1 MSLRRP
7 TTPPQT
13 RWTGVFVPQELR
25 RHERGRRQTTTRVCR
40 NWYGGF
46 NPVKRW
52 TRILSTLA
60 VLLFSWYVVSDRVAP
75 WTDQA
80 RVQAWVM
87 PISGKVS
94 GYVKDVLV
102 ERDEIVKAG
111 TSLVRIDP
119 EPYEIAVARAEAAL
133 TIAGQDIGA
142 STAAVGT
149 AQAKLVEAKAKVA
162 EYEIQT
168 KRILEVQKKGGISA
182 ADADRAKAELAKARA
197 QMESAAAELERA
209 KQQLGEQGEANPKI
223 RDAMEALRQARID
236 LAATEI
242 RAPTDGGVTNLKID
256 EGYYAQVGAPLL
268 TFVSFD
274 DVWVQANLRENS
286 IANIRPGDPVD
297 IALDTA
303 PGRIFRGTVTSR
315 GFAVQ
320 QPSGGAVGEATT
332 IKTQGGWLRDAQR
345 FPVLIRFA
353 DDSAKGLRVVGGQA
367 DVQIYTGHSNA
378 LLNGLGWI
386 WVRLMSW
393 LSYVY

>member
-1 MSLRRP
+1 MSEQDDK
-7 TTPPQT
+7 PQDESIE
-13 RWTGVFVPQELR
+13 TGPA
-25 RHERGRRQTTTRVCR
+25 
-40 NWYGGF
+40 GF

-52 TRILSTLA
+52 TWILSTLA
-60 VLLFSWYVVSDRVAP
+60 VLLFLWYVASDRVAP

-87 PISGKVS
+87 PISAKVS
-94 GYVKDVLV
+94 GHVKDVLV

-111 TSLVRIDP
+111 MPLVRVDP

-133 TIAGQDIGA
+133 KIAGQDIGA

-149 AQAKLVEAKAKVA
+149 AQAKLVEAEAKVA

-168 KRILEVQKKGGISA
+168 RRILEVQKKGGVSA
-182 ADADRAKAELAKARA
+182 AEADRAKAELAKARA
-197 QMESAAAELERA
+197 QVESAEAELERA
-209 KQQLGEQGEANPKI
+209 KQQLGEKGEANPKI

-242 RAPTDGGVTNLKID
+242 RAPSDGGVTNLKID

-268 TFVSFD
+268 TFVSTD
-274 DVWVQANLRENS
+274 DIWIQANLRENS
-286 IANIRPGDPVD
+286 VANIRPGDPVD
-297 IALDTA
+297 IALDAA
-303 PGRIFRGTVTSR
+303 PGSIFRGTVSSR

-320 QPSGGAVGEATT
+320 QPSGGAVGEAAT
-332 IKTQGGWLRDAQR
+332 IKTKSGWLRDAQR
-345 FPVLIRFA
+345 FPVLIRFN
-353 DDSAKGLRVVGGQA
+353 DDSAKGLRAVGGQA
-367 DVQIYTGHSNA
+367 DVQIYTQYSNA